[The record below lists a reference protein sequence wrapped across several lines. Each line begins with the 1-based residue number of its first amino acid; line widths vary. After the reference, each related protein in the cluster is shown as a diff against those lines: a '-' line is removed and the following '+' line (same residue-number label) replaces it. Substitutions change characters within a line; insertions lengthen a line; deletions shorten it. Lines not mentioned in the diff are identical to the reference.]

1 MPEIEFRVTSNPIER
16 TGDRPVTA
24 ADVLSAPVFG
34 SILPRLSQQTVQTVQ
49 EVSRPATVSIPT
61 LTLHDSSLNTRA
73 DYATTSPAARTYLE
87 NRASVVR
94 INTADSRGD
103 GTGSGFVVSQ
113 DGLIATGYHVVKD
126 AESIVVRMENG
137 KTYKAKVYDLDPSKD
152 LALLL
157 LEREKPDEKFQ
168 AANLDVSSTNAVGR
182 QKLLALGYPH
192 NVETIHLSEVKPK
205 AREQLSRLPI
215 IGGYLDGEDKNRI
228 VVRTEGNV
236 AKGNSGGPV
245 FDPETGKVIG
255 VVNLSNRVDTYF
267 NPVEDLLAFLAKP
280 RGAAAARTLDVGISP
295 IGRDNMPVARPG
307 TSLLITPSA
316 NPYYAPGVISR
327 PSDPFK
333 PTSIAPLR
341 PSTTGG
347 GGLATR
353 IQELGRR

>member
-1 MPEIEFRVTSNPIER
+1 MSEIDFRVTSNPIER

-34 SILPRLSQQTVQTVQ
+34 STLPRLTQQQA
-49 EVSRPATVSIPT
+49 EVAKPSTISIPT
-61 LTLHDSSLNTRA
+61 LTLHDSRLNTRA
-73 DYATTSPAARTYLE
+73 EYTTNSPAARTYLE

-94 INTADSRGD
+94 INTADARGD

-157 LEREKPDEKFQ
+157 LEREKSDEKFQ
-168 AANLDVSSTNAVGR
+168 PASLDVSSTNAVAR
-182 QKLLALGYPH
+182 QRLLALGYPN
-192 NVETIHLSEVKPK
+192 NVEAIHLSEVKPK
-205 AREQLSRLPI
+205 AREQLHRLPI
-215 IGGYLDGEDKNRI
+215 IGGYLEGEDKNRI

-280 RGAAAARTLDVGISP
+280 RGPSVARTLDVGISP
-295 IGRDNMPVARPG
+295 IRRDNTPVARPG
-307 TSLLITPSA
+307 TLLLVPTV

-327 PSDPFK
+327 PNDPLK
-333 PTSIAPLR
+333 PTSLAPLR
-341 PSTTGG
+341 PTTTGG

>member
-34 SILPRLSQQTVQTVQ
+34 SILPRLSQPTVQTVQ
-49 EVSRPATVSIPT
+49 EVAKPATISIPT
-61 LTLHDSSLNTRA
+61 LTLHDSRLNTKA
-73 DYATTSPAARTYLE
+73 DYPTASPAARTYLE

-168 AANLDVSSTNAVGR
+168 PANLDVSSSNAVDR
-182 QKLLALGYPH
+182 QRLLALGYPH
-192 NVETIHLSEVKPK
+192 NVESIHLSEVKPK
-205 AREQLSRLPI
+205 AREPLSRLPI

-280 RGAAAARTLDVGISP
+280 RGASAARTLDVGISP
-295 IGRDNMPVARPG
+295 IGRDNIPVARPG
-307 TSLLITPSA
+307 TSLLIAPSS
-316 NPYYAPGVISR
+316 NPYYAPGVITR
-327 PSDPFK
+327 PSDPSK
-333 PTSIAPLR
+333 ATSIAPLR
-341 PSTTGG
+341 TSTTGS